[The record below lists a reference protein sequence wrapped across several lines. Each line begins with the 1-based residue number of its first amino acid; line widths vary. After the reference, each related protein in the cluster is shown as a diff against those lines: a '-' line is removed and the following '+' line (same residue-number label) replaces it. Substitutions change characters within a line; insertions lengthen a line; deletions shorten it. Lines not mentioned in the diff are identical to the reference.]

1 MKTAGY
7 RYGKNYVIQ
16 SIPDGFGNRAAAAS
30 NPACSFSG
38 ESPVRGWSIQLKRLR
53 TLMFI
58 SMFLT
63 AGQALAQVNIE
74 ALRRDAG
81 STGLSGALSMN
92 LELHTGNTDLKEIG
106 LEGRMDYNHPRVNT
120 FILARNDFGWE
131 QGERFADEGLIHL
144 RQHYP
149 LHGRIGLEAFT
160 QYNYDTTYRLD
171 TRVLAGGGFR
181 FHLIESHVFRLWEG
195 ASAFLEH
202 ERLSE
207 LSDRDDHPEK
217 TSVVRWNHYLS
228 SRIAVNDRVATTCT
242 VYFQPLWN
250 AIGDTR
256 VLGELNLEI
265 DLAGP
270 LVLTLNFVTRF
281 DSRPPEGVDKLDT
294 VLENGLAV
302 TF

>member
-1 MKTAGY
+1 MI
-7 RYGKNYVIQ
+7 R
-16 SIPDGFGNRAAAAS
+16 FR
-30 NPACSFSG
+30 
-38 ESPVRGWSIQLKRLR
+38 
-53 TLMFI
+53 
-58 SMFLT
+58 SMVFLT
-63 AGQALAQVNIE
+63 LILTADQAIAQVNIE
-74 ALRRDAG
+74 ALRSDAG
-81 STGLSGALSMN
+81 STGLSGALALN
-92 LELHTGNTDLKEIG
+92 LEMHTGNTDLQEIG
-106 LEGRMDYNHPRVNT
+106 LEGRLDFDHARANT
-120 FILARNDFGWE
+120 FLLARNDFGWE

-171 TRVLAGGGFR
+171 ARVLAGGGLR
-181 FHLIESHVFRLWEG
+181 FHLYGSDAFQLLEG

-207 LSDRDDHPEK
+207 LPESDDHPGK
-217 TSVVRWNHYLS
+217 STVVRWSHYLS
-228 SRIAVNDRVATTCT
+228 SRIAVNDRIGSSCT

-256 VLGELNLEI
+256 ILGELNLEI

-270 LVLTLNFVTRF
+270 LVLTLNFVTRY
-281 DSRPPEGVDKLDT
+281 DSRPPEDVSKLDT

>member
-1 MKTAGY
+1 M
-7 RYGKNYVIQ
+7 IC
-16 SIPDGFGNRAAAAS
+16 F
-30 NPACSFSG
+30 
-38 ESPVRGWSIQLKRLR
+38 RLLVFL
-53 TLMFI
+53 TLL
-58 SMFLT
+58 LT
-63 AGQALAQVNIE
+63 AGQAAAQVNIE

-81 STGLSGALSMN
+81 STGFSGAMALN
-92 LELHTGNTDLKEIG
+92 LEMHTGNTDLKEIG
-106 LEGRMDYNHPRVNT
+106 LEGRLDFDHPKVNT

-149 LHGRIGLEAFT
+149 LLGRISLEAFT
-160 QYNYDTTYRLD
+160 QYNYDATYQLD

-181 FHLIESHVFRLWEG
+181 FHLVESGAFQLWKG

-202 ERLSE
+202 ERLGE
-207 LSDRDDHPEK
+207 LPEGDAHPDRS
-217 TSVVRWNHYLS
+217 TVARWSQYLS
-228 SRIAVNDRVATTCT
+228 SRIDVNDQVTSTCT

-250 AIGDTR
+250 AIDDTR

-270 LVLTLNFVTRF
+270 LVLALNFVMRY
-281 DSRPPEGVDKLDT
+281 DSRPPEGVSRLDT

-302 TF
+302 MF

>member
-1 MKTAGY
+1 MASTKYSGDSGL
-7 RYGKNYVIQ
+7 RYLYLLFLLPLALASGH
-16 SIPDGFGNRAAAAS
+16 SI
-30 NPACSFSG
+30 
-38 ESPVRGWSIQLKRLR
+38 
-53 TLMFI
+53 
-58 SMFLT
+58 
-63 AGQALAQVNIE
+63 AQVNIE

-81 STGLSGALSMN
+81 STGFSGALALN
-92 LELHTGNTDLKEIG
+92 LEMHTGNTDLKEIG
-106 LEGRMDYNHPRVNT
+106 LEGRLDFDHPRVNT
-120 FILARNDFGWE
+120 FLLARNDFGWE

-149 LHGRIGLEAFT
+149 LHGRFGIEAFT

-171 TRVLAGGGFR
+171 ARALAGGGLR
-181 FHLIESHVFRLWEG
+181 FHLVESEVFQLWEG
-195 ASAFLEH
+195 ASAFVEH

-207 LSDRDDHPEK
+207 LMPADDHPDNA
-217 TSVVRWNHYLS
+217 TVVRWSHYLS
-228 SRIAVNDRVATTCT
+228 SRIAVNDRVVSTCT

-250 AIGDTR
+250 EIGDTR

-270 LVLTLNFVTRF
+270 LVLALNFVTRY
-281 DSRPPEGVDKLDT
+281 DSRPPEGVSKLDT

>member
-1 MKTAGY
+1 M
-7 RYGKNYVIQ
+7 I
-16 SIPDGFGNRAAAAS
+16 
-30 NPACSFSG
+30 CS
-38 ESPVRGWSIQLKRLR
+38 RLLVSL
-53 TLMFI
+53 TLI
-58 SMFLT
+58 LT
-63 AGQALAQVNIE
+63 AGQAAAQVNIE

-81 STGLSGALSMN
+81 SMGFSGALALN

-106 LEGRMDYNHPRVNT
+106 LEGRLDFNHPNAST
-120 FILARNDFGWE
+120 FVLARNDFGWE

-149 LHGRIGLEAFT
+149 LHGRIGFEAFT

-171 TRVLAGGGFR
+171 ARALAGGGLR
-181 FHLIESHVFRLWEG
+181 FHLIESDGFQLWEG
-195 ASAFLEH
+195 AAAFLEH
-202 ERLSE
+202 ERLGDLSE
-207 LSDRDDHPEK
+207 GDAHPGRS
-217 TSVVRWNHYLS
+217 TVVRWSHYLS
-228 SRIAVNDRVATTCT
+228 SRIAFNDRMVSTCT

-256 VLGELNLEI
+256 ILGEVNLEI

-270 LVLTLNFVTRF
+270 LVLALTYVMRY
-281 DSRPPEGVDKLDT
+281 DSHPPEGVSRLDT